1 MFKSYKD
8 YYSNVY
14 INQII
19 IWIVFDFYI
28 LNKYM
33 YYYICISYKII
44 IFNLNLIFFRYFI
57 MIRFIDLH
65 LVGIM
70 VNMED
75 IDRQRLLLL
84 VYINL
89 GSTKIIIFIFNFG
102 WILQFRVGM
111 MVNIMIMEF
120 NIIRVVLGMMFMVSN
135 MLKLE
140 FNR

>member
-1 MFKSYKD
+1 
-8 YYSNVY
+8 
-14 INQII
+14 
-19 IWIVFDFYI
+19 
-28 LNKYM
+28 M
-33 YYYICISYKII
+33 YYYICLSYKII

-57 MIRFIDLH
+57 MIRFIDFD

-102 WILQFRVGM
+102 
-111 MVNIMIMEF
+111 
-120 NIIRVVLGMMFMVSN
+120 
-135 MLKLE
+135 
-140 FNR
+140 

>member
-1 MFKSYKD
+1 
-8 YYSNVY
+8 
-14 INQII
+14 
-19 IWIVFDFYI
+19 
-28 LNKYM
+28 M

-102 WILQFRVGM
+102 
-111 MVNIMIMEF
+111 
-120 NIIRVVLGMMFMVSN
+120 
-135 MLKLE
+135 
-140 FNR
+140 

>member
-1 MFKSYKD
+1 
-8 YYSNVY
+8 
-14 INQII
+14 
-19 IWIVFDFYI
+19 
-28 LNKYM
+28 
-33 YYYICISYKII
+33 
-44 IFNLNLIFFRYFI
+44 

-89 GSTKIIIFIFNFG
+89 GSNFM
-102 WILQFRVGM
+102 VGM
-111 MVNIMIMEF
+111 RVNIMIMAF

>member
-1 MFKSYKD
+1 
-8 YYSNVY
+8 
-14 INQII
+14 
-19 IWIVFDFYI
+19 
-28 LNKYM
+28 M

-57 MIRFIDLH
+57 MIRFIDFD

-102 WILQFRVGM
+102 
-111 MVNIMIMEF
+111 
-120 NIIRVVLGMMFMVSN
+120 
-135 MLKLE
+135 
-140 FNR
+140 

>member
-1 MFKSYKD
+1 
-8 YYSNVY
+8 
-14 INQII
+14 
-19 IWIVFDFYI
+19 
-28 LNKYM
+28 M

-57 MIRFIDLH
+57 MIRFIDFD

-75 IDRQRLLLL
+75 IDRQRLLML

-102 WILQFRVGM
+102 
-111 MVNIMIMEF
+111 
-120 NIIRVVLGMMFMVSN
+120 
-135 MLKLE
+135 
-140 FNR
+140 